1 MYAAIS
7 DIVFIDEGR
16 TVLCETITACH
27 FWYILSCFLYINEK
41 CQENKQTKQAKSFV
55 VIENCKGH
63 QATPYRTKIYHNF
76 VTKLH
81 LC

>member
-27 FWYILSCFLYINEK
+27 FWYILSCFLHINEK
-41 CQENKQTKQAKSFV
+41 YQENKQLNKQKVLS
-55 VIENCKGH
+55 
-63 QATPYRTKIYHNF
+63 
-76 VTKLH
+76 
-81 LC
+81 